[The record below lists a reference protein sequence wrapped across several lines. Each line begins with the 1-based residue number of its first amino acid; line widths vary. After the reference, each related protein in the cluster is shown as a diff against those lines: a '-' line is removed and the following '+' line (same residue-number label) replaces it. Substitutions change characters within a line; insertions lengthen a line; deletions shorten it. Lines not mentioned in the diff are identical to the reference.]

1 MDKIKYF
8 TIILLIGFFTSCEVH
23 TSNNGD
29 LDGNWQMVQMDSVVS
44 GKVTNMK
51 GSGIFYAVYVHL
63 LQVHGAGTQISF
75 HFKHSGDSLELYSPY
90 ADYGQND
97 QPVED
102 VSVLKPYGINRLRE
116 VFHVDALSSSKMI
129 LSTQEVRLYFRK
141 Y

>member
-1 MDKIKYF
+1 MKKIRYVLIVF
-8 TIILLIGFFTSCEVH
+8 LIGVFASCEVH

-29 LDGNWQMVQMDSVVS
+29 LDGYWQMVQMDSVVS

-63 LQVHGAGTQISF
+63 LQVQGAGTQVSF
-75 HFKHSGDSLELYSPY
+75 RFKHSGDSLELYSPY

-102 VSVLKPYGINRLRE
+102 VSVIRPYGINHLHE